1 MANHVSDIDAA
12 VESVM
17 SSYRKL
23 QGIDPKNSLLR
34 YISDLG
40 KNEFTLEPSLRD
52 EFYANFPSLANE
64 GYVLGSLN
72 SYHKALE
79 RASEGK
85 SKFLFRNVGV

>member
-40 KNEFTLEPSLRD
+40 KNEFTLDSSLRD
-52 EFYANFPSLANE
+52 EFYLKFKTVNGCVITALS
-64 GYVLGSLN
+64 
-72 SYHKALE
+72 SYHNALE
-79 RASEGK
+79 
-85 SKFLFRNVGV
+85 